1 MAQYATAHIVFFSGT
16 GGTARFAA
24 HLREALATH
33 GVSVTVTELGAAPTQ
48 PVAADIL
55 FLLYPVYAANAPQP
69 VDEWIA
75 AAPQGNGTPAVVL
88 SVSGGG
94 EVSPNTACRV
104 RTIRRLA
111 KRGYV
116 TRYERMVVMPA
127 NFISPYSDALAAHIL
142 RAAPKLAALIADEV
156 LAGVTRRARPHW
168 WDRLLSRLM
177 MLEHIGSRY
186 FGRGLR
192 AGESCNGC
200 GLCARRCPR
209 GNIDMRDGRPV
220 FGAKCVICLR
230 CVYGCPQ
237 KAIKA
242 KYGQFAVLKE
252 GFDLD
257 AAEKRA
263 AEVEALPPVRDMTK
277 GWALSGVREYLEEIN
292 LQ

>member
-1 MAQYATAHIVFFSGT
+1 MASYSSAHIVFFSGT

-24 HLREALATH
+24 HLQAALAAR
-33 GVSVTVTELGAAPTQ
+33 GVSVTVTELGPVPAPPAQ
-48 PVAADIL
+48 ADVL

-75 AAPQGNGTPAVVL
+75 AAPQGNGMPAVVL

-104 RTIRRLA
+104 RTIRRL
-111 KRGYV
+111 KSRGYD

-127 NFISPYSDALAAHIL
+127 NFIMPYGDALNAYIL
-142 RAAPKLAALIADEV
+142 RAAPRLAALIADEV
-156 LAGVTRRARPHW
+156 LAGVTRRARPQW

-177 MLEHIGSRY
+177 MLEHLGSRY
-186 FGRGLR
+186 FGRGLA
-192 AGESCNGC
+192 AGDACNGC

-220 FGAKCVICLR
+220 FGNRCVICLR

-237 KAIKA
+237 KAINA
-242 KYGQFAVLKE
+242 RYGQFAVLKD

-257 AAEKRA
+257 AVAKRTA
-263 AEVEALPPVRDMTK
+263 GMEALPPVREITK
-277 GWALSGVREYLEEIN
+277 GWALSGVRKYLEEIN
-292 LQ
+292 RS